1 MCSAT
6 KVFWGQKGLGGS
18 GTTGPGVGEHQTG
31 GLGAHRARA
40 DGKGWQLRAHLAE
53 EAHLW
58 EQSMVP
64 QGSWLQ
70 WWVVL
75 AGSWLCHQA
84 APLTLQLCL
93 AEADKLTSPAR
104 WGSSGGCSEGL
115 GSSHRL
121 SRTSTGSTAA
131 PSQVL
136 GSQQGSYRSEAGS
149 VPQLGKTP
157 ISTSRF
163 LNTSEWEA
171 VVHSGTHLPKARP
184 CTSPHGIKMYQK
196 TNKKS
201 TSLT

>member
-6 KVFWGQKGLGGS
+6 KVFRGQKGLGGS

-131 PSQVL
+131 SNQVL

-157 ISTSRF
+157 NFNQQVPEHIWVGS
-163 LNTSEWEA
+163 
-171 VVHSGTHLPKARP
+171 SGSLRH
-184 CTSPHGIKMYQK
+184 TSPQSTPMHFSAR
-196 TNKKS
+196 NKDVPKDKQEKH
-201 TSLT
+201 